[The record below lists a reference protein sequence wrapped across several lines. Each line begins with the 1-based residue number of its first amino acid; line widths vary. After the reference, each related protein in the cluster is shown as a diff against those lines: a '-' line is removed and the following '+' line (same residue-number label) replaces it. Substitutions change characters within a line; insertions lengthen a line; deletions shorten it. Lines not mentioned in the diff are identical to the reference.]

1 MDAQQY
7 FLDNPDV
14 AQAYKTN
21 NYGMSPEGF
30 AEAHYLLYGQKE
42 QRAAPTTLDPYY
54 LTNPDVAKAYQ
65 TNRYEMNPNDFIQ
78 AQYLKYGMDEQRT
91 APEALNPYFLNNPD
105 VAQAY
110 KVNTYGLTPDQFAAA
125 HYAKYGQKEQRVA
138 PTASSQAA
146 QSPFV
151 TPAVLP
157 PMQTATAG
165 QLRELFPSFAESK
178 RLAGEM
184 VANRPSMQ
192 SIVDMLKGDT
202 SQQYFANN
210 PDVAQAYKT
219 NTFGLSPSEFVAQHY
234 AKYGADEGRTSPVAP
249 MPQSLSNVLSMISK

>member
-7 FLDNPDV
+7 FSDNPDV
-14 AQAYKTN
+14 AQAYQKY

-42 QRAAPTTLDPYY
+42 KRAAPTTLDPYY
-54 LTNPDVAKAYQ
+54 LANPDVAQAYQ

-78 AQYLKYGMDEQRT
+78 AQYLKYGMDEQRA
-91 APEALNPYFLNNPD
+91 APEALNPYFVANPD

-110 KVNTYGLTPDQFAAA
+110 KANTYGLTPDQFAAA
-125 HYAKYGQKEQRVA
+125 HFAKFGQKEQRVA
-138 PTASSQAA
+138 PTAMSQAA
-146 QSPFV
+146 LNPFV
-151 TPAVLP
+151 SPLP
-157 PMQTATAG
+157 TTQTATAG

-184 VANRPSMQ
+184 VANRPTMQ

-202 SQQYFANN
+202 SRQYFADN
-210 PDVAQAYKT
+210 PDVASAYKT
-219 NTFGLSPSEFVAQHY
+219 NNFNLSPNEFVAQHY
-234 AKYGADEGRTSPVAP
+234 AKYGMGEGRASPVTP
-249 MPQSLSNVLSMISK
+249 MPSSLNNVLSMISK